1 MPPHLPVAKHRVLDK
16 VGIYIYMFNQPE
28 KTPKQ
33 IRVSKYSYING
44 WYINGWYP
52 PKNVLTASWRK
63 FRKKVIQGRFDIKFY
78 FPETN
83 EFV

>member
-33 IRVSKYSYING
+33 ISFQVQLHKRLVFSPQKMFLQHLG
-44 WYINGWYP
+44 
-52 PKNVLTASWRK
+52 AS
-63 FRKKVIQGRFDIKFY
+63 FSGIKSA
-78 FPETN
+78 
-83 EFV
+83 